1 MALRD
6 KTKFDG
12 LRISPGGMIDLPF
25 NVRKALGFRK
35 GESKLLEIKVE
46 GGEVRIAAAE
56 KAGPNTVEAS
66 PRGLLKLPQ
75 EAHAALSKQ
84 QKGRYALTPQSEL
97 QGKGSDRIFYL
108 RATSG
113 YKDSRVYKA

>member
-1 MALRD
+1 MAIRD

-12 LRISPGGMIDLPF
+12 RRISPGGMIDLPF
-25 NVRKALGFRK
+25 TVRKALGFRK
-35 GESKLLEIKVE
+35 GESKLLEVQVE
-46 GGEVRIAAAE
+46 KGEVRIAAAE

-66 PRGLLKLPQ
+66 PRGLLKIPK
-75 EAHAALSKQ
+75 EAHAVLSKG

-108 RATSG
+108 RPASG
-113 YKDSRVYKA
+113 YKA